1 MAVSYKVVSKKPR
14 GLAGTLPV
22 KYYPVITNRSVID
35 MRRLCDIISQ
45 KSSLTSGDIMAVVE
59 SLIQDIPNLL
69 MDGYNVKLDNF
80 GTFSIHASAEGKDD
94 PSKVRGRDVTSVR
107 MSFLPSKYVKRKL
120 QNTKFEKGKRRR

>member
-35 MRRLCDIISQ
+35 LRDLCDRISE

-59 SLIQDIPNLL
+59 SLIQDIPTLL
-69 MDGYNVKLDNF
+69 MNGYNVKLDNF

-94 PSKVRGRDVTSVR
+94 PTKVRGRDVTSVK
-107 MSFLPSKYVKRKL
+107 MSFLPSKYVKHKL
-120 QNTKFEKGKRRR
+120 KFTKFKKSTRKR